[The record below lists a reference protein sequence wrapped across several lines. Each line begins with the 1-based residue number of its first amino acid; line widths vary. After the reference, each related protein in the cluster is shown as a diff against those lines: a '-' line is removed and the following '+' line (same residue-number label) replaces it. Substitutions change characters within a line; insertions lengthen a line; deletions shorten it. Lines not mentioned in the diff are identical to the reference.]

1 MAKYEYMGRKY
12 EFPDGISEE
21 EALRIMQQDSMPQ
34 QGRGSNAAPTFAGG
48 VLDRPK
54 DAKITTTDLSK
65 DQNWIDASRI
75 LYAKYGDGDK
85 NISNEDLHE
94 WMLEQQA
101 KINWHTPSM
110 AMVAAQARSMSPL
123 EKKALLYT
131 MDAYD
136 RSSTDWTVAGN
147 TALSLI
153 ADPLNYVGVGVV
165 TNVGKATGAT
175 GAKAAL
181 KNFLK
186 RGIMTG
192 IEGAAMAGGQNVIEQ
207 TIRVN
212 AGGQQEV
219 DLGQAG
225 VAAGIGLVGGT
236 VLGGAIG
243 TLAERRAAKLT
254 ADIVPSNLPGEA
266 AQSVDNAIGT
276 LGSSEG
282 QRIVTGAAND
292 NLGATL
298 PNPVEVPAIVG
309 NEAPGVL
316 PRVGND
322 TGAAIV
328 PTPANDVGTGILPTP
343 ANDVAA
349 ASVKATA
356 DVATNVEAKTDAD
369 GIIDAIRKVSAD
381 SGSRILYR
389 VKDELT
395 QATTEAVNLLKNL
408 GVNTAEEA
416 VEVIRRAGFTQ
427 EQQQVLVKTAQ
438 KAAQDLGDAL
448 EKAAKEGADPETMD
462 DLVQLQSVVQN
473 LDLAL
478 STNSGLNL
486 GGRGKQGLF
495 AVGENRS
502 VATPE
507 LFAKSQG
514 REWSAMTPDERAA
527 VTTQW
532 ADERA
537 AAREQAAKHNRIVEM
552 DREIDRLYR
561 DGDIT
566 TATRLASE
574 KRALVEAAADEL
586 LEKQGVKANILEKAR
601 KATNVAVEWVISTV
615 FTPRTLVV
623 NAIPSIAKTIYK
635 PLTNSIVKGF
645 DEAARREM
653 TVAYRTMWDM
663 RGTAFR
669 AARAVFDYERPLLT
683 GDADK
688 FLEVEPA
695 IKGNFGRFVRGFSRF
710 LSATDEFFSQIH
722 YRSFIAGN
730 AEYEAVVLG
739 RKKGLDG
746 DALNEFVQQRVDK
759 AVAGAYEAEF
769 SPAETIDFLLDQGVR
784 RGFSGEALEDYV
796 RVEMAKNGDL
806 FKQATGETGK
816 DYVKDFL
823 FKREFKG
830 EGAMGLSKGARAYE
844 EFVHKYPV
852 MRLLGQLFFRT
863 PVRVFEEG
871 IRLTPGLNLISP
883 RFMEDLAG
891 KNGTQRM
898 IRAKGEA
905 LASYG
910 FGMSVMMAYSN
921 GNITGGGPD
930 DYKQRRNLENTG
942 WQPYSIKV
950 GDSWY
955 SFRNL
960 DPLATPLKIMVNA
973 LDRFGKLQERKAS
986 GELLDKEENEALAFL
1001 SVGIGA
1007 VAQAIRDANLTEGLS
1022 QLLDLGEMAM
1032 DPEETA
1038 YKWVKFFGEK
1048 ARLAVPNVIQ
1058 QGRDLVAEL
1067 NGEATPFTDARTMEQ
1082 YLRVVVNPRDS
1093 VIPRQYDALGNL
1105 REKPS
1110 NLLPFFGVALYDRG
1124 DSKTGKNEKEQQVLE
1139 ALSAME
1145 MATGVKFVAPFK
1157 NETYLGDVDLRTV
1170 MTADGS
1176 TTLYDRWMQLY
1187 NKSGVIDALYVA
1199 MQQGGSTGTKEF
1211 KGVKVEQARSIISDF
1226 REAAFARMMAEEQQ
1240 IPQKYFERM
1249 TKKSQSLQGEFDFRY
1264 IQDYR

>member
-34 QGRGSNAAPTFAGG
+34 QGRGSNAAPAFAGG

-54 DAKITTTDLSK
+54 DAKITTTDLLK
-65 DQNWIDASRI
+65 DRNWLDASRI
-75 LYAKYGDGDK
+75 LYNKFGDGDK

-101 KINWHTPSM
+101 QINWHTPSM
-110 AMVAAQARSMSPL
+110 ALVAAQARSMSPV

-153 ADPLNYVGVGVV
+153 ADPLNYVGVGEVA
-165 TNVGKATGAT
+165 NVGKVLGGNAV
-175 GAKAAL
+175 KSSL
-181 KNFLK
+181 KTFLK
-186 RGIMTG
+186 KGVVTG
-192 IEGAAMAGGQNVIEQ
+192 IEGAAMAGGQNLIEQ

-212 AGGQQEV
+212 AGGQDSI

-225 VAAGIGLVGGT
+225 TATLIGGGLGT
-236 VLGGAIG
+236 VLGGTLG
-243 TLAERRAAKLT
+243 TLAERRAARR
-254 ADIVPSNLPGEA
+254 AGQVAEDAIPSNLPGEA
-266 AQSVDNAIGT
+266 PQSVDNVIGT
-276 LGSSEG
+276 SVTPEG
-282 QRIVTGAAND
+282 QRIVTGAVND
-292 NLGATL
+292 NLGAVL
-298 PNPVEVPAIVG
+298 PTPVEVPPIVG
-309 NEAPGVL
+309 NEAPNVL

-328 PTPANDVGTGILPTP
+328 PTPANDVGAGVLPTP
-343 ANDVAA
+343 ANDVGMAA
-349 ASVKATA
+349 EAAVNTG
-356 DVATNVEAKTDAD
+356 AKTAAD
-369 GIIDAIRKVSAD
+369 EIIEAVRKVSAD

-395 QATTEAVNLLKNL
+395 QATNEAVELLKNL
-408 GVNTAEEA
+408 GVNTAEDA

-427 EQQQVLVKTAQ
+427 EQQQVLVNTAQ

-448 EKAAKEGADPETMD
+448 EKAAKEGADPAALQD
-462 DLVQLQSVVQN
+462 AVQLQSVVQN

-486 GGRGKQGLF
+486 GGRAKQGLF
-495 AVGENRS
+495 AVGENRGI
-502 VATPE
+502 ATPE
-507 LFAKSQG
+507 LFAKSTG

-527 VTTQW
+527 VTTEW
-532 ADERA
+532 ADARA
-537 AAREQAAKHNRIVEM
+537 AAREQVAQHNRVVEM
-552 DREIDRLYR
+552 DREIDRLYAE
-561 DGDIT
+561 GDIT
-566 TATRLASE
+566 AATRLAAE
-574 KRALVEAAADEL
+574 KRAIVEAAADEL
-586 LEKQGVKANILEKAR
+586 LEKQGVKANVLEKAR
-601 KATNVAVEWVISTV
+601 KATNVAVEWIISTV
-615 FTPRTLVV
+615 FTPRTLVI

-635 PLTNSIVKGF
+635 PLTNSLVKGF

-653 TVAYRTMWDM
+653 AVAYKTMWDM

-688 FLEVEPA
+688 YLEVEPA

-722 YRSFIAGN
+722 YRSFVAGN
-730 AEYEAVVLG
+730 AEYEAVNLG
-739 RKKGLDG
+739 RKQGLEG
-746 DALNEFVQQRVDK
+746 EALNKFVQERVDK
-759 AVAGAYEAEF
+759 AIAGSYEAEF
-769 SPAETIDFLLDQGVR
+769 NPAETIDFLLDQGVR
-784 RGFSGEALEDYV
+784 RGFSGESLEDYV
-796 RVEMAKNGDL
+796 RVELAKNGDL

-823 FKREFKG
+823 FKREFRG
-830 EGAMGLSKGARAYE
+830 EGAMGLSKGAKSYE
-844 EFVHKYPV
+844 EFVHKYPI

-891 KNGTQRM
+891 QNGTQRM

-910 FGMSVMMAYSN
+910 FGMSVMMAYAN
-921 GNITGGGPD
+921 GNITGGGPE

-973 LDRFGKLQERKAS
+973 LDRYGKLQERKSS
-986 GELLDKEENEALAFL
+986 GEIVEKEESETLAFL
-1001 SVGIGA
+1001 TVGVGA

-1038 YKWVKFFGEK
+1038 HKWVKFFGEK

-1058 QGRDLVAEL
+1058 QGRDIVAEL
-1067 NGEATPFTDARTMEQ
+1067 SGEVTPFNDPRTMEQ
-1082 YLRVVVNPRDS
+1082 YLRTVVNPRDS

-1105 REKPS
+1105 RDKPS
-1110 NLLPFFGVALYDRG
+1110 NLLPFFGVTLYDRD

-1145 MATGVKFVAPFK
+1145 MATGVRFVAPFK
-1157 NETYLGDVDLRTV
+1157 NETYMGDVDLRTV

-1187 NKSGVIDALYVA
+1187 NESGVIDALHAA
-1199 MQQGGSTGTKEF
+1199 MQQGGSTGTGEF
-1211 KGVKVEQARSIISDF
+1211 KGVKVQQTQAIISDF

-1249 TKKSQSLQGEFDFRY
+1249 TRKAQSLQGDFDFRY
-1264 IQDYR
+1264 IQDYK